1 MIARL
6 GGSVLVFEAIVIVL
20 AIPVA
25 INVAGAAPGPAIALG
40 GLLAAFAV
48 LTAAMLRRG
57 RGWVAA
63 GWAVQV
69 LVIASAI
76 IVPLMLVLGGMFAL
90 LWYGALRLAAETA
103 GPGDVHSQGTG
114 QAETTDG
121 PGHDS
126 PAARAEGDGQ

>member
-6 GGSVLVFEAIVIVL
+6 GGSVLVFEAIVIIL

-25 INVAGAAPGPAIALG
+25 INVAGAPAGPAIALG

-57 RGWVAA
+57 PGWIAA

-76 IVPLMLVLGGMFAL
+76 IVPAMLLLGAMFAL
-90 LWYGALRLAAETA
+90 LWYGALRLAATTA
-103 GPGDVHSQGTG
+103 GSGSAPVSGIEESNI
-114 QAETTDG
+114 ADG
-121 PGHDS
+121 PSDASTAG
-126 PAARAEGDGQ
+126 RTEGDEQ

>member
-25 INVAGAAPGPAIALG
+25 INVAGAPAGPAIALG
-40 GLLAAFAV
+40 GLLAVFAI

-57 RGWVAA
+57 RGWIAA

-69 LVIASAI
+69 LVIASAVV
-76 IVPLMLVLGGMFAL
+76 VPTMALLGVMFAL
-90 LWYGALRLAAETA
+90 LWFGALRLAATTA
-103 GPGDVHSQGTG
+103 GAGEGHPEGGEGPEQANGSGESRPAG
-114 QAETTDG
+114 QAG
-121 PGHDS
+121 
-126 PAARAEGDGQ
+126 GDDR